1 MKNKMLQNEENFIE
15 FVLIGSVVSIII
27 ILLIIAIW

>member
-1 MKNKMLQNEENFIE
+1 MLQNEENFIE